1 MGPTFGGGME
11 GLQEWRVGV
20 GIWRSMENEG
30 TYRGITGVGFLPEA
44 SKFWSRGPYR
54 GPHWSCC
61 KILQIDLAT
70 KFGYLNL
77 SKKSNGFDK
86 RKIILVYKCLHLSH
100 SFLECYF
107 NIEVFHT

>member
-1 MGPTFGGGME
+1 
-11 GLQEWRVGV
+11 
-20 GIWRSMENEG
+20 
-30 TYRGITGVGFLPEA
+30 
-44 SKFWSRGPYR
+44 
-54 GPHWSCC
+54 
-61 KILQIDLAT
+61 LAT